1 LRPEA
6 LINRWIGAAL
16 LLVGA
21 VATIWLAAVGKL
33 NFYIH
38 PRYTLFTVT
47 MAVLAAVLV
56 VAALVVV
63 PRTGG
68 SPDHDHQDHDHD
80 DQQDQDQHAH
90 DHATTRSARGRLL
103 TTLRVVVLAGAVLA
117 LLIVP
122 PATLSAR
129 TRLDR
134 DLVTSN
140 KTSES
145 ETTVLAGGNP
155 ASFTVKD
162 WAALLRTGG
171 SDAVL
176 GQQAKVSGYVLD
188 RGEDD
193 VFYLVRMMITCCAVD
208 SQPVGIPVY
217 RPGWRK
223 ELPAST
229 WVAVDGTFGDN
240 PNRDSRTGTVIK
252 PEGLTKIA
260 EPDQPYVF

>member
-1 LRPEA
+1 MRAESL
-6 LINRWIGAAL
+6 LNRWIGAAL

-21 VATIWLAAVGKL
+21 VATIWLAAIRKL

-47 MAVLAAVLV
+47 MAAVAAALV
-56 VAALVVV
+56 VAALIVV
-63 PRTGG
+63 PRSGE
-68 SPDHDHQDHDHD
+68 SADHDQHELDEHGHDRHSHDHG
-80 DQQDQDQHAH
+80 
-90 DHATTRSARGRLL
+90 TTQPARRRLL
-103 TTLRVVVLAGAVLA
+103 TTLRGVVLVSAMLA
-117 LLIVP
+117 LLVVP

-134 DLVTSN
+134 DLVTSDQ
-140 KTSES
+140 TSES

-155 ASFTVKD
+155 ATFTVKD
-162 WAALLRTGG
+162 WASVLRTGG

-176 GQQAKVSGYVLD
+176 GQQVKASGYVLD

-208 SQPVGIPVY
+208 SQPVGVPVY

-240 PNRDSRTGTVIK
+240 PDRDSRTGTVIK
-252 PEGLTKIA
+252 PEGLTRIA
-260 EPDQPYVF
+260 EPAQPYVF